1 MGCYAMVKI
10 IQRLVNDKTGA
21 SAIEYGLIAA
31 FITAALLATLP
42 SLRENI
48 TGMLWQV
55 NEKVSVGRKMS
66 N

>member
-42 SLRENI
+42 SLRQNI

>member
-1 MGCYAMVKI
+1 MVKLI
-10 IQRLVNDKTGA
+10 RKLAGDKTGA

-55 NEKVSVGRKMS
+55 NDNVSVARKMS